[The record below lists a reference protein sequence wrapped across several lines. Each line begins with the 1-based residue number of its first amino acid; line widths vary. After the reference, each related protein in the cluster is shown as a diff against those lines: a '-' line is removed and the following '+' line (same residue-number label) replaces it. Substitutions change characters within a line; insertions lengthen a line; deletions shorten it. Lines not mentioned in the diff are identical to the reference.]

1 MSCYDSSSNP
11 SDENLLLIGPTSYK
25 KTILKAWLESVGKDP
40 ETYFLTKN
48 TEVQNL
54 IGASS
59 LDDDNKLGLIRDQMK
74 NNYEESF
81 GHKLEDKQ
89 LNDIIVNDKLCTKY
103 IKECYNYLN
112 ELKESLKDNKDSS
125 LKIITSFHLGIIPR
139 SFIYGNCLILKGIE
153 SPQPSVIERFNSILE
168 NPRYLELTEDNQQIY
183 NNSNIFEKIYNN
195 NNKLTLPNNSKFKI
209 IFTSRNIHKKSLSE
223 ALFQDAL
230 LFIVLVIKKN
240 SI

>member
-54 IGASS
+54 IGVST

-89 LNDIIVNDKLCTKY
+89 LNDIIVNDNENDKLCTK
-103 IKECYNYLN
+103 
-112 ELKESLKDNKDSS
+112 
-125 LKIITSFHLGIIPR
+125 
-139 SFIYGNCLILKGIE
+139 
-153 SPQPSVIERFNSILE
+153 
-168 NPRYLELTEDNQQIY
+168 
-183 NNSNIFEKIYNN
+183 
-195 NNKLTLPNNSKFKI
+195 
-209 IFTSRNIHKKSLSE
+209 
-223 ALFQDAL
+223 
-230 LFIVLVIKKN
+230 
-240 SI
+240 